1 MKETRPRAL
10 SRSAL
15 GRRAFGGLA
24 AGLGL
29 AMALSA
35 CGGSSNPLSTAPA
48 TGGGATSG
56 AGAALVIGSA
66 DFPESQII
74 AEVYAGALNGAG
86 VTASTKPNIGSREVY
101 FKAVQDGSVDVIPD
115 YSGNLLLHVSKDAT
129 EVSAED
135 IYKALPGKLPEGL
148 AVLDPAKAEDKD
160 AMVVTKATAEKYQL
174 KSIEDLA
181 KVCSEIVVGAPAT
194 FAERAY
200 GLPGLQK
207 NYNCAPKKL
216 EPFSDGG
223 GAVTLKALLSDQVQ
237 VADIYTTTPSIAD
250 NDLVV
255 LEDPK
260 DNFIAQQVLP
270 LYNKAKMTDAAK
282 SALNAVS
289 KVLTTEDLINLNR
302 AVSGSQKQDPK
313 DAATAWLK
321 DKGLVK

>member
-1 MKETRPRAL
+1 MKETRQR
-10 SRSAL
+10 AL

-24 AGLGL
+24 AGVGL

-35 CGGSSNPLSTAPA
+35 CGGSSDPLSTAPA
-48 TGGGATSG
+48 TGGATSA

-135 IYKALPGKLPEGL
+135 IYKALPGKLPVGL
-148 AVLDPAKAEDKD
+148 AVLDASKAEDKD
-160 AMVVTKATAEKYQL
+160 AMVVTKATAEEYQL

-207 NYNCAPKKL
+207 NYNCVPKKL

-260 DNFIAQQVLP
+260 NNFIAQQVLP
-270 LYNKAKMTDAAK
+270 LYNEAKMTDKAK
-282 SALNAVS
+282 EALNAVS

-302 AVSGSQKQDPK
+302 AVSGSQKQNPK
-313 DAATAWLK
+313 DAAAAWLK
-321 DKGLVK
+321 EKGLVK

>member
-1 MKETRPRAL
+1 MKEYSQRT
-10 SRSAL
+10 L

-24 AGLGL
+24 AGVGL

-35 CGGSSNPLSTAPA
+35 CGGSSNPLSSAPA
-48 TGGGATSG
+48 SSG
-56 AGAALVIGSA
+56 AAASGGALVIGSA
-66 DFPESQII
+66 DFPESQIL

-101 FKAVQDGSVDVIPD
+101 FKAVQDGSVDVVPD
-115 YSGNLLLHVSKDAT
+115 YSGNLLLYVNKDAT
-129 EVSAED
+129 EVSADD
-135 IYKALPGKLPEGL
+135 IAKALPTKLPQGL
-148 AVLDPAKAEDKD
+148 AVLDASKAEDKD

-174 KSIEDLA
+174 KSIEDMA
-181 KVCSEIVVGAPAT
+181 KVCSEMVIGAPAT

-200 GLPGLQK
+200 GLPGLKK
-207 NYNCAPKKL
+207 NYNCVPKKL

-237 VADIYTTTPSIAD
+237 VADIYTTTPSIPD

-260 DNFIAQQVLP
+260 NNFIAQQVLP
-270 LYNKAKMTDAAK
+270 LYNSAKMTDKAK
-282 SALNAVS
+282 ETLNAVS

-302 AVSGSQKQDPK
+302 AVSGSQKQNPK
-313 DAATAWLK
+313 DAADAWLK
-321 DKGLVK
+321 EKGLVKQ

>member
-1 MKETRPRAL
+1 MKETRQR
-10 SRSAL
+10 AL

-24 AGLGL
+24 AGVGL

-35 CGGSSNPLSTAPA
+35 CGGSSDPLSTAPA
-48 TGGGATSG
+48 SAGTGSG
-56 AGAALVIGSA
+56 SGAALVIGSA
-66 DFPESQII
+66 DFPESQIV

-129 EVSAED
+129 EVSAGD
-135 IYKALPGKLPEGL
+135 IYKALSEKLPEGL
-148 AVLDPAKAEDKD
+148 AVLEASKAEDKD

-200 GLPGLQK
+200 GLPGLKK
-207 NYNCAPKKL
+207 NYDCVPKKL

-270 LYNKAKMTDAAK
+270 LYNKAKMTDKAK
-282 SALNAVS
+282 ETLNAVS

-302 AVSGSQKQDPK
+302 AVSGSQKQNPK
-313 DAATAWLK
+313 DAAAAWLK

>member
-1 MKETRPRAL
+1 MKEIRQR
-10 SRSAL
+10 AL

-24 AGLGL
+24 AGVGL

-48 TGGGATSG
+48 TGGATSA
-56 AGAALVIGSA
+56 AGGNLVIGSA

-135 IYKALPGKLPEGL
+135 IYKALPGKLPESLG
-148 AVLDPAKAEDKD
+148 VLNAAKAEDKD

-207 NYNCAPKKL
+207 NYNCTPKKL

-260 DNFIAQQVLP
+260 NNFIAQQVLP
-270 LYNKAKMTDAAK
+270 LYNKSKMTDAAK
-282 SALNAVS
+282 TALNAVS
-289 KVLTTEDLINLNR
+289 NVLTTEDLINLNR

-313 DAATAWLK
+313 DAAAAWLK